1 MTKTVHPSTISGS
14 LSAAASK
21 SVVQR
26 LVALASLADGQ
37 TTIRNVTLSDDV
49 RAALYIAESLGA
61 KVHQEADAVIIDG
74 MAFGRQ
80 KTSAGDSRTAGAA
93 GAGVSEACGPLT
105 LDCGESGLSMRMF
118 APVAALFERDTM
130 LTGRGSLLKRP
141 MFMIE
146 ESLRHFAVRVS
157 SSDGHAP
164 LSFRGPLCPARAT
177 IDGSASSQLLSGLLI
192 ALPLLAEDSVLTIK
206 AATSR
211 PYLNLTLQAVSRFGG
226 QIQQHNWQELVVQG
240 GCTYTSPGVIPAEG
254 DWSGAA
260 FFLVAAAL
268 TGELVMDNLVL
279 QSCQGDKE
287 IITALRQ
294 AGALVEIA
302 EASDNSGT
310 AAIRIKQ
317 PASLQAFD
325 FDATECPDLFP
336 PLVAL
341 ASACNG
347 ISRIQG
353 AGRLRH
359 KESDRAS
366 ALSSE
371 FGKLGIRVVCEGNLM
386 TIHGGRPSAAAVQS
400 HGDHRIAMAAAV
412 AALRASG
419 PVVIHGSEAVSK
431 SWPAFFEDLVRLGVQ
446 IDE

>member
-1 MTKTVHPSTISGS
+1 
-14 LSAAASK
+14 
-21 SVVQR
+21 
-26 LVALASLADGQ
+26 
-37 TTIRNVTLSDDV
+37 
-49 RAALYIAESLGA
+49 
-61 KVHQEADAVIIDG
+61 
-74 MAFGRQ
+74 
-80 KTSAGDSRTAGAA
+80 
-93 GAGVSEACGPLT
+93 
-105 LDCGESGLSMRMF
+105 
-118 APVAALFERDTM
+118 
-130 LTGRGSLLKRP
+130 
-141 MFMIE
+141 
-146 ESLRHFAVRVS
+146 
-157 SSDGHAP
+157 
-164 LSFRGPLCPARAT
+164 
-177 IDGSASSQLLSGLLI
+177 
-192 ALPLLAEDSVLTIK
+192 
-206 AATSR
+206 
-211 PYLNLTLQAVSRFGG
+211 
-226 QIQQHNWQELVVQG
+226 
-240 GCTYTSPGVIPAEG
+240 
-254 DWSGAA
+254 
-260 FFLVAAAL
+260 
-268 TGELVMDNLVL
+268 
-279 QSCQGDKE
+279 
-287 IITALRQ
+287 
-294 AGALVEIA
+294 EIA